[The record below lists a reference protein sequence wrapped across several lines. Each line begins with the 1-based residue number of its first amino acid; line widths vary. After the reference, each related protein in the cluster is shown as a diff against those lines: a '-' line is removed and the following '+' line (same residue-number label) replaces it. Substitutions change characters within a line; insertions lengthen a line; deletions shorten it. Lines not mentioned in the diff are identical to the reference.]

1 MNETERKTEVI
12 KEYLLKYLEPKPEY
26 SGVMAEFMAVQILQ
40 AVQQVEL
47 DYEYAR

>member
-12 KEYLLKYLEPKPEY
+12 KDYLLKYLEPKPEY
-26 SGVMAEFMAVQILQ
+26 SGVMAEFMAIQILQ

-47 DYEYAR
+47 DREFAV